1 MSTLSNIDEII
12 NEAKLGKMFILVDDE
27 NRENE
32 GDLVMP
38 AQMAD
43 AAAVNFMAMYGRGL
57 ICLTLDKKRVEEL
70 ELPLMA
76 QNNKSRHQTAFTVSI
91 EAREG
96 ISTGISAA
104 DRAKT
109 IADAINP
116 SKSKYDIVS
125 PGHIFPLVARDGGVL
140 ARAGHTEASV
150 DIAKLAGLNPSGVI
164 CEIMNEDGSM
174 ARLPDLIK
182 FATKH
187 NLKIAT
193 IADLIKYRRV
203 NEKLV
208 EKISQFSLDITKYG
222 IFEAHIYKSKID
234 NSEHIALIK
243 GDVKNQKDLLVR
255 MHQLDFFSD
264 ILSAEKSIK
273 KNILNKSLEIIN
285 EAGAGAIIILAK
297 TSKQFISQSFEKLF
311 SNNKPVKINENT
323 IRDYGVGAQILIDL
337 GINDMTLISN
347 SDKNIIALDG
357 YGIKINGF
365 KKI

>member
-1 MSTLSNIDEII
+1 VSLSNIDEII
-12 NEAKLGKMFILVDDE
+12 SDAKQGKMFILVDDE
-27 NRENE
+27 GRENE
-32 GDLVMP
+32 GDLVIP

-43 AAAVNFMAMYGRGL
+43 SKTVNFMAMYGRGL
-57 ICLTLDKKRVEEL
+57 ICLALDRKRVEEL
-70 ELPLMA
+70 DLPLMA

-96 ISTGISAA
+96 ITTGISAA

-116 SKSKYDIVS
+116 NKTKYDIVS
-125 PGHIFPLVARDGGVL
+125 PGHIFPLVAREGGVL

-164 CEIMNEDGSM
+164 CEIMNEDGTM

-182 FATKH
+182 FAEKH
-187 NLKIAT
+187 SLKIAT

-208 EKISQFSLDITKYG
+208 EKISETQLEISSYG
-222 IFEAHIYKSKID
+222 HFTAHIYKSKID

-243 GDVKNQKDLLVR
+243 GDIKGKKNIPVR
-255 MHQLDFFSD
+255 MHQLDFMSD
-264 ILSAEKSIK
+264 ILEV
-273 KNILNKSLEIIN
+273 KNSPKNGVLASSFQVIN
-285 EAGAGAIIILAK
+285 NAGQGAIVILAK
-297 TSKQFISQSFEKLF
+297 TSKQFITNSLDKLF
-311 SNNKPVKINENT
+311 SNKNKEKVSDNT

-337 GINDMTLISN
+337 GINDMQLITN
-347 SDKNIIALDG
+347 TGKHIIALDG
-357 YGIKINGF
+357 YDIKINNF
-365 KKI
+365 INV